1 MPILF
6 CWDILH
12 DSRSSA
18 TRKSRYFNYRSKI
31 VIFGDREF
39 KQKRQYPP
47 WKVLFFV
54 FLALL
59 RISDSYLAIS
69 VRLTCAIFEYRHK
82 IVICCHSDFKQKLKY
97 PSLTGLFFV
106 FLHWSSMSNSYLAI
120 SEFIDFRL
128 DFFHEDKDLCVT

>member
-1 MPILF
+1 MPILL
-6 CWDILH
+6 CWDIWH

-31 VIFGDREF
+31 VIFWDRDF
-39 KQKRQYPP
+39 KQKRQYLP

-54 FLALL
+54 FLDLL
-59 RISDSYLAIS
+59 RISNSYLAIS
-69 VRLTCAIFEYRHK
+69 VRRTCVIFEYRSK

-97 PSLTGLFFV
+97 PPLTGLFFV
-106 FLHWSSMSNSYLAI
+106 FLHWSRMSNSYLAI

-128 DFFHEDKDLCVT
+128 DFSHEDKDLWVT